1 MKEEFPIEDQWVG
14 FELHP
19 ETPEEG
25 IPLAKRF
32 PGMDLKGMFDRLTS
46 AGSPYGI
53 RFNDRPMLCNS
64 RKALEAS
71 EFARDCGRYEAF
83 HHRVFR
89 GYFEEGR
96 NIGDPE
102 TLAAF
107 GEEVGLDPKVLR
119 EVLNDRRYAGRLD
132 EALRE
137 GQQLVITGVPTF
149 FIGGVRIVG
158 AQPIGVFRDQ
168 LKEMERRGIH

>member
-1 MKEEFPIEDQWVG
+1 MS

-25 IPLAKRF
+25 VPLAERF
-32 PGMDLKGMFDRLTS
+32 PGMDLKAMFDRLTA
-46 AGSPYGI
+46 AGSPYGV
-53 RFNDRPMLCNS
+53 RFNDRAILANS

-71 EFARDCGRYEAF
+71 EYARDCGHHDAF

-102 TLAAF
+102 TLAEL

-119 EVLNDRRYAGRLD
+119 EVLNDHRYADRLD
-132 EALRE
+132 AALRE
-137 GQQLVITGVPTF
+137 GQQLAITGVPTF
-149 FIGGVRIVG
+149 FIGDRRIVG
-158 AQPIGVFRDQ
+158 AQPINVFRDH
-168 LKEMERRGIH
+168 LKEMKRRGMH